1 MYLAFVGLITHTYS
15 VDSTLVHVHR
25 NSYPRYSITKKSTHS
40 QIDGARRA
48 AIHASRQQDSACTE
62 TSVHA
67 CHRHACNFH

>member
-1 MYLAFVGLITHTYS
+1 MCIFAFVGLTHPQW
-15 VDSTLVHVHR
+15 TLHVHR

-40 QIDGARRA
+40 QIDGRHCRA